1 MFRRKIKFVDQEI
14 LPGHR
19 TLRFLG
25 SDKKIIKLTSNNKIS
40 GPQVGKVGL
49 SQKDINIVEQK
60 FIKEN
65 PTKSKKLN
73 PFIYFTKDRN
83 PLLIIFLVDL
93 YKDKITFVWDK
104 KEKKNKRKVSE
115 SIFCDEFIEEDKC
128 IAAWE
133 ILFPDSDS
141 KETTVEYIVNK
152 PYQRSYI
159 DNYNTEEEDDD
170 DDFYEGE

>member
-1 MFRRKIKFVDQEI
+1 MIFNEKEI
-14 LPGHR
+14 FPGHR

-25 SDKKIIKLTSNNKIS
+25 SDKKIIRLTSNNKIS

-49 SQKDINIVEQK
+49 SQKDINMVEQK

-65 PTKSKKLN
+65 PSNSKKLN
-73 PFIYFTKDRN
+73 PFIYFTKNRN
-83 PLLIIFLVDL
+83 PLLILFLVDIFE
-93 YKDKITFVWDK
+93 DKIIKEWDE

-115 SIFCDEFIEEDKC
+115 SRFCDELIEEDKC

-141 KETTVEYIVNK
+141 KETTVEYIVNE
-152 PYQRSYI
+152 PYQREYI
-159 DNYNTEEEDDD
+159 DNYNEDDED
-170 DDFYEGE
+170 DEDDQFFEGE